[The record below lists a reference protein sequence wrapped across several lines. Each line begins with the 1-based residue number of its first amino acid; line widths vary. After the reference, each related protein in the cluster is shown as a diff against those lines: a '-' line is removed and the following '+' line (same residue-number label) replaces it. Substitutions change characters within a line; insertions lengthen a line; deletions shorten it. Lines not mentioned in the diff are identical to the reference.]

1 MLLDHLDVVMMS
13 EGRIE
18 GFSDLDGSLLQVFIC
33 GFPGSVGSALDG
45 GKVWGTEVPKLG
57 EGTLLSSL
65 NFGLDFD
72 GGGDGEK
79 GFEHRK

>member
-13 EGRIE
+13 KGFIE
-18 GFSDLDGSLLQVFIC
+18 GLSDLDGSLLQVFMC

-45 GKVWGTEVPKLG
+45 GKIWGSEVITLG
-57 EGTLLSSL
+57 EGTLLSIL

-72 GGGDGEK
+72 GGGDSEK
-79 GFEHRK
+79 GFEHLK